1 MASIDVMR
9 DPTKSGKAI
18 RAQLRETIPRDIALE
33 TDFKEGTKYTI
44 TEHVTTLLDELC
56 KNPRTLAVFT
66 SLVKH
71 LHAFARETELS
82 HDEWRL
88 AIEML
93 TRAGKESTD
102 FKNEFI
108 LLSDT
113 LGLSVLLDEVAHPH
127 PDGATESCEEGP
139 FFTVDAPELPSGT
152 SLVKDGTLGE
162 ALYFES
168 TVKNLQGEPIKGA
181 KLEIWQADGDG
192 LYDVQ
197 YPDRQEANNRARIVA
212 TDDGVA
218 IFHGVMPTA
227 YPIPSDGPVGD
238 MLRATG
244 RHPHRASHL
253 HFHITAPGYD
263 TLTTAL
269 YPDFSPFLG
278 TDPVFATRKSLIC
291 PMGLSTDPAEWAKLG
306 LQEGDVRTG
315 RVHIWK
321 YGFVLASNEE
331 VAALKAKKK

>member
-18 RAQLRETIPRDIALE
+18 RAQLRETIP
-33 TDFKEGTKYTI
+33 
-44 TEHVTTLLDELC
+44 HVITLLDELC
-56 KNPRTLAVFT
+56 KNSRTLEVFT

-71 LHAFARETELS
+71 LHAFARETKLS

-113 LGLSVLLDEVAHPH
+113 LGLSVLLDEVAHPR

-162 ALYFES
+162 AMYFES

-181 KLEIWQADGDG
+181 KLEVWQADGDG

-197 YPDRQEANNRARIVA
+197 YPDRQEANNRARILA
-212 TDDGVA
+212 TDDGIA
-218 IFHGVMPTA
+218 TFHGVMPTA

-291 PMGLSTDPAEWAKLG
+291 PMGLSTDPKEWAELG
-306 LQEGDVRTG
+306 FKEGDVRTG

-321 YGFVLASNEE
+321 YNFVLASNAE
-331 VAALKAKKK
+331 VAALKASMK